1 MNNQKPL
8 VTVLVTSYNHQA
20 FVANCIKSILN
31 QTWENIQLIVI
42 DDESPD
48 DSPRIIRELADE
60 YGFTFVPQKN
70 TGLAGVLNNGLS
82 LARGKY
88 FVYVGSDDASM
99 LDRIEK
105 QVELMESRPDVAV
118 CSGNYIIID
127 EYGVPE
133 RKQHFSPP
141 RELGFDDIFLHS
153 DAGIKAPTTMIRTDA
168 LKEVG
173 GYDPEIQ
180 LEDIYMWLKLTSAG
194 YKAYVLGDVLA
205 YYRKHKGNQS
215 KNINFMA
222 DNFETIYG
230 EYKTHPQYEKTIN
243 RLLINL
249 FAKSVRRGYPDSIG
263 ILKRIRPNH
272 YNAKL
277 LMMVLLWMVKR
288 ASRKI

>member
-20 FVANCIKSILN
+20 FVADCIKSILN

-60 YGFTFVPQKN
+60 FGFTFAPQKN
-70 TGLAGVLNNGLS
+70 TGLAGVLNNGL
-82 LARGKY
+82 AMAEGKY
-88 FVYVGSDDASM
+88 FVYVGSDDVSM

-105 QVELMESRPDVAV
+105 QVRLMESRPDVAV
-118 CSGNYIIID
+118 CSGNYLIID
-127 EYGVPE
+127 EHGVPE

-141 RELGFDDIFLHS
+141 RELDFDDIFLRS
-153 DAGIKAPTTMIRTDA
+153 DAGIKAPTSMIRTDA

-173 GYDPEIQ
+173 GYDPKIQ
-180 LEDIYMWLKLTSAG
+180 LEDIYMWLKLTAAG
-194 YKAYVLGDVLA
+194 YKVYVLGDVLA
-205 YYRKHKGNQS
+205 YYRKHESNQS
-215 KNINFMA
+215 KNMNFMA
-222 DNFETIYG
+222 DNFEAIYG
-230 EYKTHPQYEKTIN
+230 EYKSHPQYERTIN

-249 FAKSVRRGYPDSIG
+249 FAKSVRRGYRDSMG
-263 ILKRIRPNH
+263 ILKRIKPSH

-277 LMMVLLWMVKR
+277 MVMALLWMIKR
-288 ASRKI
+288 VGGRI